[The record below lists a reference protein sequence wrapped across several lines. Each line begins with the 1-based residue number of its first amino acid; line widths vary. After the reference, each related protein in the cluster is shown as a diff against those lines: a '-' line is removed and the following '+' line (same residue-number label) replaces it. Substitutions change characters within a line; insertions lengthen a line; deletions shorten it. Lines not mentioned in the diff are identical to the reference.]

1 MLRQMNNP
9 ETEDQFVE
17 KIVATNRVTKV
28 TKGGK
33 NFSFSAIVV
42 IGDRQGNVGV
52 GKGKAIEIVD
62 AIRKAKERA
71 SKTMFR
77 IPIINGTIPHEML
90 GRFGASKVLMRP
102 ASPGTGVIAGGTTRA
117 IFEAAG
123 IENILCKSMG
133 SNTPTNVVKATV
145 IGLKKLRTIN
155 DIAKLRNKT
164 FAELTGTEA
173 KDEN

>member
-1 MLRQMNNP
+1 MRQMNNP
-9 ETEDQFVE
+9 EVEDQFVE

-42 IGDRQGNVGV
+42 IGDKKGNVGV

-77 IPIINGTIPHEML
+77 IPITNGTIPHEML

-145 IGLKKLRTIN
+145 VGLKKLRTIN

-164 FAELTGTEA
+164 FAELTGMEA
-173 KDEN
+173 KDED

>member
-1 MLRQMNNP
+1 LRQMNNP